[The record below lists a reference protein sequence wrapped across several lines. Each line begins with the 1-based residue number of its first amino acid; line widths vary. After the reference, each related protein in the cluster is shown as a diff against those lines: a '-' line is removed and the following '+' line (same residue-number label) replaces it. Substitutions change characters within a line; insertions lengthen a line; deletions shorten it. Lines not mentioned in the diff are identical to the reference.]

1 MAKRKGKAAAA
12 RASDTKRPLWV
23 RLLKWSVVLLVVG
36 ALVGVL
42 TVAGVLFYYGRDLP
56 SIENLGD
63 YDPPQVTR
71 VMSAEGDLLALW
83 TDERRLIRT
92 VLNEDE
98 IPQVMRDAMI
108 AAEDS
113 RFYEHPGL
121 DYRGLIRA
129 VVTNLRRGELSQGA
143 STITQQVVKNLVLSP
158 ERSIRRKVQEAILAY
173 RIDQNLDKDDILTI
187 YLNEIFFGVAY
198 YGIEEASQYYF
209 GHSARTLNL
218 QEAALLAGLVQSPN
232 RYNPRRHPERALSRR
247 QYVLRQMWNN
257 AMISEAQYRAA
268 VESPL
273 GLDET
278 RSDRA
283 YLNAFPYFVDAV
295 RRELAE
301 HVDEEELATG
311 GLQIT
316 TTLIPRVQRA
326 AEDALQQG
334 LRDFDARHGFHTPYR
349 TLESEEEIA
358 AWRRDYANGVEE
370 RGLLTDEVYRAVI
383 LETDDE
389 ATTMAIGPYV
399 VSLLREP
406 ESRLRPDERTWQE
419 LFPPGRV
426 FSVAPVR
433 NIPVSE
439 LSADD
444 VGRNVVRL
452 LPPAQG
458 AIVALDPASREV
470 RAVVGGY
477 DFASNPFNRALQARR
492 QVGSSFKPFIY
503 AAALDARLREL
514 NAATIVQDTVVTYPL
529 NGSRDWQ
536 PANYDGR
543 YLGPMS
549 VREALARSRNVVS
562 VRLLDLV
569 GMQRATAFIE
579 RAGIDA
585 DLPDNLTLALGS
597 AELTPI
603 EMVSAFAT
611 FADGGRVGEA
621 IFVREV
627 RDSHGDVRWQP
638 EGVLREGIGEATAWL
653 TTSLMRSVVTEG
665 TGGRARALDF
675 EVVGK
680 TGTTNDVRDAWFVG
694 YSPALVAGVWVG
706 YDNNDSLGR
715 GESGGSTAL
724 PIWVN
729 FMREAHEGLDTP
741 GFGPPPEGIVE
752 RRVDPE
758 SGLLA
763 RDGQPSRV
771 EYFLAGTEPTRY
783 AQSASESSIRDTIL
797 GGGNPTPQPEVQ
809 QDGSAPGEID
819 GGF

>member
-1 MAKRKGKAAAA
+1 MARRKGKAAAA

-23 RLLKWSVVLLVVG
+23 RLLKWSVVLLVLG
-36 ALVGVL
+36 ALLGVL
-42 TVAGVLFYYGRDLP
+42 SVAGVLFYYGRDLP

-63 YDPPQVTR
+63 YNPPQVTR

-92 VLNEDE
+92 VLNEEE

-121 DYRGLIRA
+121 DYRGLLRA
-129 VVTNLRRGELSQGA
+129 VITNLRRGELSQGA

-232 RYNPRRHPERALSRR
+232 RYNPRRYPERALSRR

-295 RRELAE
+295 RRELSE
-301 HVDEEELATG
+301 HFDDEELATG

-316 TTLIPRVQRA
+316 TTLVPRVQRA

-349 TLESEEEIA
+349 TLEGEEEVA
-358 AWRRDYANGVEE
+358 AWRRDYANEVEE
-370 RGLLTDEVYRAVI
+370 RGLLTDEIYRAVI

-406 ESRLRPDERTWQE
+406 ESRLRPDDRTWQE
-419 LFPPGRV
+419 LFPPDRV

-439 LSADD
+439 LSTEDA
-444 VGRNVVRL
+444 GRNVVRL

-458 AIVALDPASREV
+458 ALVALDPASREV
-470 RAVVGGY
+470 RAIVGGY
-477 DFASNPFNRALQARR
+477 DFRSNPFNRALQARR

-536 PANYDGR
+536 PSNYDRR

-585 DLPDNLTLALGS
+585 ELPDNLTLALGS
-597 AELTPI
+597 AELTPL

-611 FADGGRVGEA
+611 FADGGQVGDA

-627 RDSHGDVRWQP
+627 RDTRGELRWQP
-638 EGVLREGIGEATAWL
+638 EGTLREGIGEATAWL

-729 FMREAHEGLDTP
+729 FMREAHEGQDTP
-741 GFGPPPEGIVE
+741 DFGPPPEGIVE

-763 RDGQPSRV
+763 REGQPARV

-797 GGGNPTPQPEVQ
+797 GGGNPASPPDEQ
-809 QDGSAPGEID
+809 QEGGSNGEID